1 MTARRRYAEN
11 TTVSVENSQAELTR
25 LLRRHGAHQIVSA
38 TDDKRGAA
46 LVAFAI
52 EGRQVRLE
60 IEVPTAELFAAE
72 ANARSVAEQPRGW
85 RSMAPAKRREWAKRQ
100 AQQAERQR
108 WRALV
113 LVTKAKLEL
122 VADGLSTIQ
131 REFLADLVLP
141 DGSTVGKARIE
152 ANLMR
157 NMRRRRDSHLRRW
170 REVQFARAI
179 QQACETRQP
188 VETELPSSGVRV
200 VVEAH

>member
-25 LLRRHGAHQIVSA
+25 LLRRHGAHQIVTA

-60 IEVPTAELFAAE
+60 IEVPTAE
-72 ANARSVAEQPRGW
+72 
-85 RSMAPAKRREWAKRQ
+85 
-100 AQQAERQR
+100 RQR

-122 VADGLSTIQ
+122 VAEGLSTIQ

-141 DGSTVGKARIE
+141 DGSTVGKALE
-152 ANLMR
+152 APIAKAYQTGSMPRL
-157 NMRRRRDSHLRRW
+157 
-170 REVQFARAI
+170 
-179 QQACETRQP
+179 
-188 VETELPSSGVRV
+188 LPTFGG
-200 VVEAH
+200 E